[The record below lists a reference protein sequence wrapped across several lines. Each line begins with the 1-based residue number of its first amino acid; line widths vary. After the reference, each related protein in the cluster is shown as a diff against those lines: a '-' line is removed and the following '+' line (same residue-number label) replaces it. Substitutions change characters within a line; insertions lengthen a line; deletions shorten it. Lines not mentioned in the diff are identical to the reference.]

1 MFSTKKS
8 KKTGTYT
15 LTHVIR
21 LSSFFLFSFSPY
33 SPLRFSLLFS
43 SFFPCFS
50 PFIFLWFSLR
60 FSTEKADKQ
69 RATPLMSNK
78 AKSTNDKA
86 NERWAMPLIKNLILK
101 EREKQSNG
109 SEILEI
115 VWIENFVGIV
125 WIEKFVSWFW
135 RLMGLRL
142 RWWYQRWSQEGWR
155 RW

>member
-8 KKTGTYT
+8 KKTGIHT

-21 LSSFFLFSFSPY
+21 LSFFFFFSPY

-50 PFIFLWFSLR
+50 PFVFLWFSLR
-60 FSTEKADKQ
+60 FSTEKANKQ

-86 NERWAMPLIKNLILK
+86 GERWAMPLIKNLILK
-101 EREKQSNG
+101 EREKHSNG
-109 SEILEI
+109 SKILEI
-115 VWIENFVGIV
+115 VWIENFMGIV

-135 RLMGLRL
+135 KNGEDGGSELMVV
-142 RWWYQRWSQEGWR
+142 
-155 RW
+155 

>member
-1 MFSTKKS
+1 MFSIKKS
-8 KKTGTYT
+8 KKTKTHT

-21 LSSFFLFSFSPY
+21 VSSFLFFSFSPY
-33 SPLRFSLLFS
+33 SPFRFSLLFS
-43 SFFPCFS
+43 SFFPWFS

-60 FSTEKADKQ
+60 FSPKKADE
-69 RATPLMSNK
+69 RWATPLM
-78 AKSTNDKA
+78 
-86 NERWAMPLIKNLILK
+86 KNLKLK

-125 WIEKFVSWFW
+125 WIEKFISWFW

-142 RWWYQRWSQEGWR
+142 RWWCQRWSQEGGR

>member
-8 KKTGTYT
+8 KKTETHT
-15 LTHVIR
+15 LTLVIR
-21 LSSFFLFSFSPY
+21 VSSFLFFSFSPY
-33 SPLRFSLLFS
+33 SPFRFSLLFS

-60 FSTEKADKQ
+60 FSPKKADE
-69 RATPLMSNK
+69 RWATPLM
-78 AKSTNDKA
+78 
-86 NERWAMPLIKNLILK
+86 KNLKVK
-101 EREKQSNG
+101 EREKNRVVGQRFWRLF
-109 SEILEI
+109 ELKK
-115 VWIENFVGIV
+115 FVGIV

-142 RWWYQRWSQEGWR
+142 RWWCQRWSQEGWR